1 MAENKQEK
9 RTFKWGDR
17 EYLLD
22 DLLAQHAQFEN
33 NYYDFARDRG
43 QYDAT
48 ALQGLR
54 QAITNRINA
63 VKDGKSFDGDGT
75 LYTDKV
81 DNTRIQ
87 TQKKGLFKK
96 DKYVDQDNTEWAKY
110 YLNQLVGRIKPYE
123 RPTTPDKGAWDI
135 SKYGLSAY
143 LTGQG
148 LNARDIFEKYDLR
161 DQDNPEAARAFTQR
175 RELLKKHLAGYN
187 NWLKG
192 KGFDF
197 SKNDN
202 EWDDTF
208 GTDLDKF
215 VTDYDTLDNNAL
227 AAQLRR
233 FGAGN
238 DYTTAFTSDRWD
250 LSQTSDQAEAAAKA
264 AAEKKK
270 KEQQDKDWN
279 DEKGRRFKIYN
290 DLTDRHSGQ
299 MQHYMGKDRIFD
311 LTDEDIQHHMNSVGI
326 SGPDAEKKYW
336 DNMDAQYAQNPYN
349 ASVAQLILP
358 MRHRQ
363 GALKTIDTGE
373 YSGWMY
379 DPNTINHERQSAL
392 AFNSGTGK
400 YEEIFLGHIN
410 DEWNRV
416 KNKYMIDKGYIDPL
430 AAFNKEGGIL
440 AYQTGGTMTS
450 YDYIQEFKDTKN
462 KERAKETGRDANVQ
476 KARDRVVSNGD
487 DSFTSED
494 PTLAQSNA
502 GFTTAEKVRLGSIA
516 ADIGSIFL
524 DPISGTAVGIGSSLA
539 NFGADWADDGFQ
551 MSDLGNLG
559 INVGFDLLGAIPV
572 FGDAVGTGA
581 KITRKLIK
589 FAPRVMAGL
598 AAFQGVANFDGMMN
612 SWSKFASGDKEQKLT
627 VQDWRN
633 IAQSISLVTGGI
645 RATKN
650 KVAQHQMKKQAKVDG
665 VLSINV
671 RNKNSGEIEQILVD
685 GKTAEAIKNNKNNVT
700 EVEKILNGI
709 EGYEGKFGAGKDY
722 EINIK
727 QGGWQTPIGR
737 NKDDVEG
744 SSWDWRGFRKD
755 GGADINNYYDFS
767 RIRGYRSGLGYNV
780 KGSKTLDQLH
790 QNMVQGLNR
799 RPVVA
804 ENMQGK
810 MSGADI
816 DAEFKQLLKDQ
827 GVDTQIEALT
837 QAIQARNK
845 SQEITRNKLTK
856 AQEALGLNQDRVKN
870 MTKEADLQANK
881 ALYEAELRNLPDD
894 IVIRDAENA
903 IAHNTSIINRN
914 KEKRQRLSEARSENL
929 QQMEAGMRARI
940 KQKRADV
947 AKMKAAKKRLE
958 KLQAK
963 GTIGPRQQKTLNDL
977 PQNIKQAEKDIR
989 TMRKDIK
996 SARDRIIN
1004 QNQRAYTR
1012 LAAETRQAKAKIA
1025 TAQPVAAQRADL
1037 NKYKGKLQDT
1047 EADLAVYAD
1056 VNAKNA
1062 SIQQRISTL
1071 QGRLSAHA
1079 PTAAHTKA
1087 YTDLQNMLNNLRTS
1101 HTQIGGRN
1109 LSWDMDDILKQYNLD
1124 PSKVFKQ
1131 GGSINVNKLNKFLN
1145 YAKG

>member
-1 MAENKQEK
+1 MAEQERK
-9 RTFKWGDR
+9 TFKWGDQ

-22 DLLAQHAQFEN
+22 DLLKLHAAQEN
-33 NYYDFARDRG
+33 NYYDFARTRG
-43 QYDAT
+43 QYDDN

-63 VKDGKSFDGDGT
+63 VKSGEAFEGDGV
-75 LYTDKV
+75 LGSDSV

-87 TQKKGLFKK
+87 TQKKGLFRKE
-96 DKYVDQDNTEWAKY
+96 KYVDQDNTEWAKY
-110 YLNQLVGRIKPYE
+110 YLNKLVSGLKPYQKQKKVDE
-123 RPTTPDKGAWDI
+123 GAWDMT
-135 SKYGLSAY
+135 KHGFGAF

-148 LNARDIFEKYDLR
+148 MNAKSIFQDLDLR
-161 DQDNPEAARAFTQR
+161 DPNNPEAKRGFSQRYGKLKEHLGGYKKWLSGKNFNFT
-175 RELLKKHLAGYN
+175 N
-187 NWLKG
+187 NT
-192 KGFDF
+192 
-197 SKNDN
+197 N
-202 EWDDTF
+202 EWDDNHIA
-208 GTDLDKF
+208 DLDDLITNF
-215 VTDYDTLDNNAL
+215 DSYDNNTI
-227 AAQLRR
+227 AARLRKL
-233 FGAGN
+233 GAGD
-238 DYTTAFTSDRWD
+238 DYTTAFTSDKWD

-430 AAFNKEGGIL
+430 TAFNKEGGIL

-487 DSFTSED
+487 DSFVSDER
-494 PTLAQSNA
+494 TLANPDA

-524 DPISGTAVGIGSSLA
+524 DPISGTAVGLGSTLA
-539 NFGADWADDGFQ
+539 NFGADVMDDGFQ
-551 MSDLGNLG
+551 WSDVGNLG

-572 FGDAVGTGA
+572 FGDAVGTGT
-581 KITRKLIK
+581 KIARKLIK

-612 SWSKFASGDKEQKLT
+612 SWSKFASGDKDQKLT

-671 RNKNSGEIEQILVD
+671 RNKNGEIEQILVD
-685 GKTAEAIKNNKNNVT
+685 GKTAEAIKNNRNNIA

-722 EINIK
+722 EINTK
-727 QGGWQTPIGR
+727 NGAWQKPFGKDDLDGWQ
-737 NKDDVEG
+737 
-744 SSWDWRGFRKD
+744 WRGFRKP
-755 GGADINNYYDFS
+755 GMADINHHYDFS
-767 RIRGYRSGLGYNV
+767 RVRGYRSGLGYNV
-780 KGSKTLDQLH
+780 KGSKTLDQWH
-790 QNMVQGLNR
+790 QSMAEGLNR
-799 RPVVA
+799 RPKVA
-804 ENMQGK
+804 EDMQGK
-810 MSGADI
+810 MATADI
-816 DAEFKQLLKDQ
+816 DAEYKQLLKDQ
-827 GVDTQIEALT
+827 GIDTQIEALNKEMG
-837 QAIQARNK
+837 ARNQYQASAK
-845 SQEITRNKLTK
+845 EKLLK
-856 AQEALGLNQDRVKN
+856 AQEALGLNQDRTKN
-870 MTKEADLQANK
+870 LASEADLQANK
-881 ALYEAELRNLPDD
+881 ALYEAELQKLPDD
-894 IVIRDAENA
+894 LTLRNAEQA
-903 IAHNTSIINRN
+903 IAHNQSILDRN
-914 KEKRQRLSEARSENL
+914 KVRRAELSASRKEKIKQSTQGFDDKILARQKLIEKYQKKLKKLNKIQNLTPEQIREKRSLVGRIQGQQMAIRGIEAKKLQIQDKITKQYVKEYARLASEN
-929 QQMEAGMRARI
+929 
-940 KQKRADV
+940 KT
-947 AKMKAAKKRLE
+947 
-958 KLQAK
+958 AK
-963 GTIGPRQQKTLNDL
+963 G
-977 PQNIKQAEKDIR
+977 
-989 TMRKDIK
+989 
-996 SARDRIIN
+996 S
-1004 QNQRAYTR
+1004 
-1012 LAAETRQAKAKIA
+1012 IA
-1025 TAQPVAAQRADL
+1025 TARPIADQRQALLDYRAKL
-1037 NKYKGKLQDT
+1037 KGT
-1047 EADLAVYAD
+1047 EADLAIYAD
-1056 VNAKNA
+1056 VAAQNPALQQSVTKWQNYLNARNP
-1062 SIQQRISTL
+1062 QT
-1071 QGRLSAHA
+1071 
-1079 PTAAHTKA
+1079 AHTKA
-1087 YTDLQNMLNNLRTS
+1087 YTDLQNMLNNLRTT

-1109 LSWDMDDILKQYNLD
+1109 LSWDMNDILKQYNLD
-1124 PSKVFKQ
+1124 PSKAFKQ
-1131 GGSINVNKLNKFLN
+1131 GGSINKNKITKFLN